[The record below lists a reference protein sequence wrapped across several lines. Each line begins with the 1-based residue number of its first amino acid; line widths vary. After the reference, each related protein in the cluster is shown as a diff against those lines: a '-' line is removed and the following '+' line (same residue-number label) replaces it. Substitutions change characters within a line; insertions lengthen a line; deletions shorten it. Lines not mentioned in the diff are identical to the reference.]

1 MAMGCTHTYLEQTS
15 SPLFGYSDFIPQLIS
30 SGAIFIG
37 RQEASAS
44 QIPLETRIV
53 ILFPALRYP
62 SPLAWRDLSL

>member
-53 ILFPALRYP
+53 GQSMLLMKF
-62 SPLAWRDLSL
+62 